1 MHLCKMREAASVWK
15 TSRNKETDIL
25 EKKEREKKKEKKK
38 TMNEHGIGNV
48 SIVFVSETEKSW

>member
-1 MHLCKMREAASVWK
+1 MQNERSNECLKNVSK
-15 TSRNKETDIL
+15 QGNGYFG
-25 EKKEREKKKEKKK
+25 KKKREKKKKKQK

>member
-1 MHLCKMREAASVWK
+1 MFEKCLETRERIFWK
-15 TSRNKETDIL
+15 
-25 EKKEREKKKEKKK
+25 KKREKKKEKQK